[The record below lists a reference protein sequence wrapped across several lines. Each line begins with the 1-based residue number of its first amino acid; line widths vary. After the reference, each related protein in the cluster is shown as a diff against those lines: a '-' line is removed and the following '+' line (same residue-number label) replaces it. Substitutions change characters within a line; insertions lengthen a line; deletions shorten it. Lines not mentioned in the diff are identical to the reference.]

1 MEYLTVTQAAEKWGI
16 STRRVRLLCANGE
29 IDGVIRKGK
38 LYMIPVETEKP
49 FDKRKLP
56 NKRKYGKFAD
66 IFTAIDVKRAKLD
79 SMRPLTAG
87 EAQRLRD
94 EFMVDFTYNSN
105 AIEGNTLTL
114 KETAMVLEGM
124 TIDRKPLKDHLEAVG
139 HRDAFLYIEDIAQ
152 NKVRLRDAEIKA
164 IHSLVLMN
172 RPDDKG
178 VYRHIPVTIAG
189 AYNEPVQPYLIE
201 PKLAELLSENEK
213 RKKTMHPIE
222 RISRFHLEFEG
233 IHPFI
238 DGNGRTGRLIL
249 NLELIRSGYPAINVK
264 FVDRRRYYDAFD
276 AFYRDGKAD
285 DMVLLVAEYVV
296 ERLDRYLEIVKE

>member
-38 LYMIPVETEKP
+38 LYMIPAETEKP
-49 FDKRKLP
+49 LDKRKLP
-56 NKRKYGKFAD
+56 NKRKRGRFAVILTEID
-66 IFTAIDVKRAKLD
+66 IKKVKLD
-79 SMRPLTAG
+79 DMRPLTAG
-87 EAQRLRD
+87 ETQRLRD

-139 HRDAFLYIEDIAQ
+139 HRDAFLYIGDIAQ
-152 NKVRLRDAEIKA
+152 NKARLRDTEIKA

-172 RPDDKG
+172 RPEDKG
-178 VYRHIPVTIAG
+178 VYRRIPVTIAG
-189 AYNEPVQPYLIE
+189 AYTEPVQPFLIE
-201 PKLAELLSENEK
+201 PKLVELLAENED

-222 RISRFHLEFEG
+222 RIARFHLEFEG

-249 NLELIRSGYPAINVK
+249 NLELIRNGYPAINVK
-264 FVDRRRYYDAFD
+264 FTDRKRYYDAFD

-285 DMVLLVAEYVV
+285 DMVLLVAEYVN